1 MRRIILAL
9 FLVGISAPS
18 LAWHWPWQDPP
29 EQRTEY
35 CMGFLMRSLGDF
47 PVDGLSRVQLWL
59 AWNVVM
65 KDVPVGHDGENPEF
79 LAGKAFFNDMLAAG
93 NTQAIVDEAD
103 ETCAMGTG

>member
-1 MRRIILAL
+1 MIR
-9 FLVGISAPS
+9 FCLVFVLITGSAS
-18 LAWHWPWQDPP
+18 SMAFQWPWQDSP
-29 EQRTEY
+29 EPRIEY

-47 PVDGLSRVQLWL
+47 PVEGLSRVQLWL
-59 AWNVVM
+59 AWNEVM
-65 KDVPVGHDGENPEF
+65 KEVPVGHDGGNPEF